1 MSLYVS
7 CPTAFEPLLMLFYFF
22 SFLFRIKINRLGR
35 QNKDRRSA
43 GRRFW
48 GQESFLKNISQP
60 NYHMMAAQSLSSLE
74 LSSFSS
80 ATFEVLEL
88 LVVEV

>member
-1 MSLYVS
+1 MAAQS
-7 CPTAFEPLLMLFYFF
+7 
-22 SFLFRIKINRLGR
+22 
-35 QNKDRRSA
+35 
-43 GRRFW
+43 
-48 GQESFLKNISQP
+48 NISQP

-80 ATFEVLEL
+80 ATVEVEL